1 MCEEDCARDREKKSG
16 RGLKRKKEGEQERE
30 GAREQE
36 RKKEG
41 EDKRER

>member
-1 MCEEDCARDREKKSG
+1 MCEEDCARDGEKKRG